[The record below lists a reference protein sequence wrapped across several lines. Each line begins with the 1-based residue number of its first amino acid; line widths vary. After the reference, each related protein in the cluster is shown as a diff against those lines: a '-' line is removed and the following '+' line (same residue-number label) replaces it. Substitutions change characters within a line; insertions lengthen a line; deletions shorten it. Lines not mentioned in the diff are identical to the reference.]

1 MARSALSV
9 RRKASFF
16 CLSLAVACLVIHRIS
31 SSRSRL
37 PVTAFAPATHLPV
50 LRTHARAHIA
60 LTPRLHQFQAASTGR
75 RAAVGLEGKQEA
87 EVPTDALDAGLGVLG
102 SWSRNEKAPRSFS
115 VLQRLWR
122 SWKFLLNR
130 PTLRKHSILRVDLSA
145 PLTGYALAELCE
157 SLEKA
162 AVDPRVDG
170 VLLDA
175 SGEVKGG
182 RGWAGVA
189 ELRRYLLRFKAAGK
203 WIVTFCE
210 RGVEQNFAL
219 ASLADEIYVPP
230 SLGGGFSLRG
240 LRLDASFLAGIFE
253 NIGVEPQIKRIGNY
267 KSAGDQ
273 FLRSNMSEFQREQ
286 LTELLDTNFNA
297 FKRML
302 SENTGRSAEDVSGLL
317 ESPPLTPEA
326 FHEQGWVTG
335 LKYYDEVEA
344 LVLKRAIEATTK
356 VEKTL
361 RILKLILILG
371 AVAGVA
377 RAYAASV
384 HNLVKVSCGFL
395 AGVIVPLAL
404 YDSQAS
410 VFAVPNLIRL
420 FASWWVARWL
430 LRKAL
435 DTFVKRPVDLLQA
448 FAHRRRQGKK
458 DEDKETQKAKRDAR
472 KNEKLKKVLFTN
484 AGKLSKVRPDV
495 LLLEDGAAKEKIAV
509 VFAAGGIM
517 NKRPKLSLSP
527 SGIYTEEFKAA
538 LDKVRKDKSVTSVV
552 LRIDSPGG
560 DALASDLMW
569 HEVQRL
575 RIEKPV
581 VASMGSVAASGG
593 YYLAMGCN
601 SIVAEPLTIVGSI
614 GVVGGKFNLGRLYER
629 IGLSKQSLSRGRYA
643 EAMVDYRSYTEDENA
658 LADEDVQNS
667 YKAFRDKAAA
677 SRGMT
682 PEEMEEHAQGRVYCG
697 PEGLRR
703 GLVDELG
710 GLDVAIDRAR
720 DLAGVSKSRS
730 LKLRKVKL
738 KPPGLLRRLSG
749 KGAAASVHQAL
760 SCLTAWLRAEEDR
773 ASRPTAKLDAVF
785 DSLL

>member
-1 MARSALSV
+1 MTKGAA
-9 RRKASFF
+9 FF
-16 CLSLAVACLVIHRIS
+16 CLSLAVVCSVFYFIESPH
-31 SSRSRL
+31 SR
-37 PVTAFAPATHLPV
+37 PAAAFAPATLPPV
-50 LRTHARAHIA
+50 LRARARAH
-60 LTPRLHQFQAASTGR
+60 LVPPPRPQQLQTSSTFR
-75 RAAVGLEGKQEA
+75 RAAVGLEGEQEA
-87 EVPTDALDAGLGVLG
+87 DVSAGALDAGRGVLG
-102 SWSRNEKAPRSFS
+102 SWSRQEKAPQRFS
-115 VLQRLWR
+115 MLQRLWR
-122 SWKFLLNR
+122 SWKLLLNR
-130 PTLRKHSILRVDLSA
+130 PALRKHSILRVDLSA

-162 AVDPRVDG
+162 AIDPRIDG
-170 VLLDA
+170 VLFDA
-175 SGEVKGG
+175 SGEVQGG

-203 WIVTFCE
+203 WILAFCE
-210 RGVEQNFAL
+210 RGAEQNFAL

-253 NIGVEPQIKRIGNY
+253 NLGIEPQIKRIGNY

-273 FLRSNMSEFQREQ
+273 FLRSNMSEYQREQ
-286 LTELLDTNFNA
+286 LTELLDTNFVA
-297 FKRML
+297 FKKMV
-302 SENTGRSAEDVSGLL
+302 SENTGRSAEDVAGLL
-317 ESPPLTPEA
+317 ESPPLTPDA

-335 LKYYDEVEA
+335 LNYYDEVEA
-344 LVLKRAIEATTK
+344 LALKRAKEATTTA
-356 VEKTL
+356 EKTL
-361 RILKLILILG
+361 KILKLFVLLG
-371 AVAGVA
+371 AVAGMA
-377 RAYAASV
+377 RANAASV
-384 HNLVKVSCGFL
+384 RNLIKVSCGFL
-395 AGVIVPLAL
+395 ASEIVPLFW

-410 VFAVPNLIRL
+410 VFVVQNLGRL
-420 FASWWVARWL
+420 FVSLLVASWL
-430 LRKAL
+430 LRKTL
-435 DTFVKRPVDLLQA
+435 NTFVKRPIDLCQA
-448 FAHRRRQGKK
+448 FADRRRRGKK
-458 DEDKETQKAKRDAR
+458 DEDKEAQRAKRDAR
-472 KNEKLKKVLFTN
+472 KNEKLKKVMFTSVR
-484 AGKLSKVRPDV
+484 KLTKVRPDI
-495 LLLEDGAAKEKIAV
+495 LLLEDGAAKEKVAV
-509 VFAAGGIM
+509 VFATGGIG
-517 NKRPKLSLSP
+517 NKRPKLSMRP
-527 SGIYTEEFKAA
+527 SGIYTDEFRAA
-538 LDKVRKDKSVTSVV
+538 LEKVRKDKLVTSVV

-575 RIEKPV
+575 RTEKPV

-601 SIVAEPLTIVGSI
+601 SILAEPLTIVGSI
-614 GVVGGKFNLGRLYER
+614 GVVGGKLNFGRLYER

-643 EAMVDYRSYTEDENA
+643 EALVDYRSYTEDENA

-720 DLAGVSKSRS
+720 DLAGVSQSRS
-730 LKLRKVKL
+730 LKLEKVMLRK
-738 KPPGLLRRLSG
+738 PGLLKRLRG

-773 ASRPTAKLDAVF
+773 ASRPTAKLDDAF